1 MTKSKMTLAE
11 FVRDASPIPDGDYS
25 KEPMGHIWD
34 EYMITAT
41 KVYSNARDALR
52 YGDSYS
58 AYWNAM
64 NAIGC
69 YAAAYAALEAEDY
82 VSAHARATAAYLVAI
97 RETQAENTALNI
109 YGEHRQ

>member
-1 MTKSKMTLAE
+1 MTKSMTLAE

-25 KEPMGHIWD
+25 KEPMGQVWD
-34 EYMITAT
+34 EYMTTAT
-41 KVYSNARDALR
+41 KVYSNACDALR

-82 VSAHARATAAYLVAI
+82 VSAHARATAAYMAAVKDS
-97 RETQAENTALNI
+97 QAEYAVLSV
-109 YGEHRQ
+109 YSERHQ

>member
-1 MTKSKMTLAE
+1 MTKSQMTLAE
-11 FVRDASPIPDGDYS
+11 FVRDASPIPNDDYS

-34 EYMITAT
+34 EYMTTAA

-82 VSAHARATAAYLVAI
+82 VSAHAQATAAYFTAV
-97 RETQAENTALNI
+97 RETQAENPALSV
-109 YGEHRQ
+109 YGEQRQ

>member
-25 KEPMGHIWD
+25 KEPMGRIWD
-34 EYMITAT
+34 EYMVTAT
-41 KVYSNARDALR
+41 KAHNNAQKAPHC
-52 YGDSYS
+52 GDSYS

-69 YAAAYAALEAEDY
+69 YAAAYAVLEAEDT
-82 VSAHARATAAYLVAI
+82 VSAHARATAAYVVAV
-97 RETQAENTALNI
+97 RETQAENPALSA
-109 YGEHRQ
+109 YGE